1 MTNKEMLDNLEADC
15 KTILDRPAV
24 YATGDLLNIVLS
36 EDVPELI
43 KFARTVDKALESILN
58 PTAGEFSKG
67 YAQAM
72 MDLRKEI
79 YGR

>member
-15 KTILDRPAV
+15 KTVLSHPNNNS
-24 YATGDLLNIVLS
+24 DLLNIVLS

-58 PTAGEFSKG
+58 PTSGEFSKG

-72 MDLRKEI
+72 IDLRKEI